1 MSNARALAQA
11 ILSLSAVNTTAAAL
25 AVLRLE
31 LIAAGV

>member
-11 ILSLSAVNTTAAAL
+11 ILALSALNTAAASI